1 MQYHPHGD
9 ASIGDAMVQ
18 IGQKEL
24 LIDCQGNW
32 GNILTGDGAAASRYI
47 EARLSKFAL
56 EVLYSPKI
64 TDWGVSMTV
73 VVQNPIT
80 FQ

>member
-9 ASIGDAMVQ
+9 ASIGDN
-18 IGQKEL
+18 GSNRTKKL

-56 EVLYSPKI
+56 EVL
-64 TDWGVSMTV
+64 
-73 VVQNPIT
+73 
-80 FQ
+80 FA

>member
-9 ASIGDAMVQ
+9 ASISDAMVQ

-32 GNILTGDGAAASRYI
+32 EISLLVIAQLLRYI

-56 EVLYSPKI
+56 EFYIVPKL
-64 TDWGVSMTV
+64 
-73 VVQNPIT
+73 PIGECL
-80 FQ
+80 